1 MLTNVASI
9 LFGFALFASM
19 IGTAGYLQ
27 APVESGYGFGTSL
40 LVSGLAMLPC
50 GMMMLVL
57 APLAARMIRR
67 SGRR

>member
-50 GMMMLVL
+50 GTDDAGLR
-57 APLAARMIRR
+57 ARWPP
-67 SGRR
+67 G